1 MMNFNPL
8 GGLSR
13 RDALK
18 LTAAGVTGVSLSGW
32 FRVLAQR
39 AAAAAAPGA
48 AGNRHKSCILLW
60 MDGGPSHKDTF
71 DLKPGTAN
79 GGPYKPIQTSVPG
92 IEISEYFPQFAKLMQ
107 HAAILRGM
115 STGEGAHG
123 RAKYYLHTGYKEG
136 VGGLSYPSLGAL
148 VSAEL
153 GRPTAPLPNYVSVG
167 NRSYGSGFLGP
178 RHQPLVVVRPERG
191 VENLKPLA
199 DAEHFEG
206 RVGLLE
212 EMEQAFF
219 REYKADAGHAH
230 RTTYQ
235 RAVNLM
241 KSKEAKAFD
250 LALEPEASRAAYG
263 KTVFGDGCLLARR
276 LVEAG
281 VSFVEVT
288 LGGWDTH
295 QNNFDRV
302 KALSQTV
309 DPAMSTLISDLRD
322 RGLLDS
328 TLVIW
333 MGEFGRTPRINARGA
348 RPGRDHYPRAWS
360 TVLAGGGI
368 KGGQVVGKT
377 DKEGAAVV
385 ERTTSALDFM
395 ATVCSVL
402 GINYNKQNNT
412 PIGRPIR
419 IVDKGANP
427 VKELLG

>member
-1 MMNFNPL
+1 MLGWNPL
-8 GGLSR
+8 CGLNR
-13 RDALK
+13 RDFLK
-18 LTAAGVTGVSLSGW
+18 LSAVGAGVASLSGW
-32 FRVLAQR
+32 MSVLAGH
-39 AAAAAAPGA
+39 AAARGA
-48 AGNRHKSCILLW
+48 KTKSCVLLW

-71 DLKPGTAN
+71 DLKPGTKD
-79 GGPYKPIQTSVPG
+79 GGEFKPIDTSVPG
-92 IEISEYFPQFAKLMQ
+92 IQISEHFPKLAKLM
-107 HAAILRGM
+107 HHGAILRGM

-136 VGGLSYPSLGAL
+136 VGGLVYPALGSI

-153 GRPTAPLPNYVSVG
+153 GQPDCPMPNYVCVG

-178 RHQPLVVVRPERG
+178 RHQPLVVADPQRG
-191 VENLKPLA
+191 VENLKPFVGGGQF
-199 DAEHFEG
+199 DE

-212 EMEQAFF
+212 EMEAAFY
-219 REYKADAGHAH
+219 RDYKAPAGHAH
-230 RTTYQ
+230 QTTYA
-235 RAVNLM
+235 RAVQLM

-250 LALEPEASRAAYG
+250 LSLEPSASRAKYG
-263 KTVFGDGCLLARR
+263 SGRFADGCLLARR
-276 LVEAG
+276 LVEVG
-281 VSFVEVT
+281 VPFVEVT

-302 KALSQTV
+302 KQLSGQV
-309 DPAMSTLISDLRD
+309 DPAMSALITDLKE
-322 RGLLDS
+322 RGLLDT

-360 TVLAGGGI
+360 TVLMGGGI

-385 ERTTSALDFM
+385 ERPISALDFL
-395 ATVCSVL
+395 ATVCQVL
-402 GINYNKQNNT
+402 GIKHTKQNTT

-419 IVDKGANP
+419 IVDKGAK
-427 VKELLG
+427 VIEELF